1 MCFKIISQNRQI
13 VSMNRSV
20 HIVCKSLDTY
30 TKPYWIVDA
39 DDFVLGKYEDFDTAK
54 KIILDIYN
62 SKDDK
67 YKMPGG
73 VKLKK
78 LDDILSNEV
87 LENES

>member
-78 LDDILSNEV
+78 LDDILKKGVEK
-87 LENES
+87 

>member
-13 VSMNRSV
+13 VSINRSV
-20 HIVCKSLDTY
+20 MIVSKSLDTY
-30 TKPYWIVDA
+30 TKPFWIVDA
-39 DDFVLGKYEDFDTAK
+39 DEFVLGKYGTLEEAK

-87 LENES
+87 LENEG

>member
-1 MCFKIISQNRQI
+1 MCFKIISQNRQL
-13 VSMNRSV
+13 VSINRSV
-20 HIVCKSLDTY
+20 CIVCKSSDTY

-39 DDFVLGKYEDFDTAK
+39 DDFVLGKYEDLDMAK

-67 YKMPGG
+67 YKMPDG

-78 LDDILSNEV
+78 LDDILKKGVEK
-87 LENES
+87 

>member
-39 DDFVLGKYEDFDTAK
+39 DDFVLGKYEDFNTAK

-62 SKDDK
+62 SKDGK
-67 YKMPGG
+67 YEMPGG
-73 VKLKK
+73 VKLQK

>member
-20 HIVCKSLDTY
+20 HIVFKSLETY
-30 TKPYWIVDA
+30 TKSYWIVDA

-67 YKMPGG
+67 YKMPDG

-78 LDDILSNEV
+78 LDDILKKGVEK
-87 LENES
+87 